1 MKQKELYTV
10 SEFAKLRNLT
20 AETLR
25 HYDRIGLLKPAY
37 IDPETNY
44 RYYSIFQYEKLG
56 TIKELRQLG
65 VSLDVIC
72 DYFKDRNVEKSKAI
86 LEKCYDEI
94 RKKKKEMEELEQVV
108 KDKLE
113 YFNNIQLM
121 TEELTPKILKEKER
135 YVFSSASRV
144 RDEDAMGY
152 EWTILEKNLTEISPI
167 LASSRIGYFFTYQ
180 EDANVDT
187 LKKTPFIFSH
197 PSENGGQNLVE
208 TIPAGE
214 YLDIYVRGYRNLQK
228 PYDLMGRYMKE
239 NGYRPAGKVM
249 TFFPVDVTVTDEE
262 KEGMMELQVAV
273 EKIER

>member
-1 MKQKELYTV
+1 M
-10 SEFAKLRNLT
+10 
-20 AETLR
+20 
-25 HYDRIGLLKPAY
+25 
-37 IDPETNY
+37 
-44 RYYSIFQYEKLG
+44 
-56 TIKELRQLG
+56 
-65 VSLDVIC
+65 
-72 DYFKDRNVEKSKAI
+72 
-86 LEKCYDEI
+86 
-94 RKKKKEMEELEQVV
+94 
-108 KDKLE
+108 
-113 YFNNIQLM
+113 
-121 TEELTPKILKEKER
+121 
-135 YVFSSASRV
+135 
-144 RDEDAMGY
+144 
-152 EWTILEKNLTEISPI
+152 
-167 LASSRIGYFFTYQ
+167 
-180 EDANVDT
+180 DT